1 MGYSLEGRGVGRAHE
16 HAQRWPH
23 PVANRTPEQPGM
35 RTPLR
40 LIIADDH
47 ALFRQGLKSLL
58 LLQPDTQVVAEIE
71 SADDVEPVVSDT
83 DSDILLLDL
92 QMDRWMMEDI
102 ARLSRLTNVIVLTA
116 SESAEN
122 GVRALRLGA
131 KGVVQKRFA
140 IETLMMAVRSVA
152 DGMVWRPPTV
162 QTEFARQESSSGKE
176 LTPRESEIVRYVASG
191 LRNIEVAERLSITE
205 STVKTH
211 LNNIFQKLAV
221 RDRLELTH
229 YAIKTGMVAVL
240 DRNR

>member
-1 MGYSLEGRGVGRAHE
+1 M
-16 HAQRWPH
+16 
-23 PVANRTPEQPGM
+23 
-35 RTPLR
+35 R

-71 SADDVEPVVSDT
+71 SSDDVAPVVSGT
-83 DSDILLLDL
+83 ASDILLLDL

-102 ARLSRLTNVIVLTA
+102 PQLSRLINVIVLTA

-140 IETLMMAVRSVA
+140 IETLMMAIKSVA
-152 DGMVWRPPTV
+152 DGMVWMPPTV

-176 LTPRESEIVRYVASG
+176 LTPRECEIVRYVASG
-191 LRNIEVAERLSITE
+191 MRNIEVGERLSITE

-211 LNNIFQKLAV
+211 LNNIFQKLGL

-229 YAIKTGMVAVL
+229 YAIKTGMVAVI
-240 DRNR
+240 DHNR

>member
-1 MGYSLEGRGVGRAHE
+1 M
-16 HAQRWPH
+16 
-23 PVANRTPEQPGM
+23 T
-35 RTPLR
+35 TPLR
-40 LIIADDH
+40 LILADDH

-58 LLQPDTQVVAEIE
+58 LLQPEIQVVAEIE
-71 SADDVEPVVSDT
+71 LASEVVPAVTATNCDV
-83 DSDILLLDL
+83 LLLDL

-102 ARLSRLTNVIVLTA
+102 PQLIRLTNVIVLTA

-131 KGVVQKRFA
+131 KGIVQKRFA

-152 DGMVWRPPTV
+152 DGLVWMPPTV
-162 QTEFARQESSSGKE
+162 QTEFARQESTSGKE

-191 LRNIEVAERLSITE
+191 LRNNEVAERLSITE

-211 LNNIFQKLAV
+211 LNNIFQKLDV

>member
-1 MGYSLEGRGVGRAHE
+1 
-16 HAQRWPH
+16 
-23 PVANRTPEQPGM
+23 M

-58 LLQPDTQVVAEIE
+58 LLQSDTQVVAEIE
-71 SADDVEPVVSDT
+71 SANEVEPVVSGADG
-83 DSDILLLDL
+83 DILLLDL

-102 ARLSRLTNVIVLTA
+102 PRLSRLTNVIVLTA

-122 GVRALRLGA
+122 GVKALRLGA

-152 DGMVWRPPTV
+152 EGMVWMPPTV
-162 QTEFARQESSSGKE
+162 QTEFARQESSSGKD

-211 LNNIFQKLAV
+211 LNNIFQKLGV

-240 DRNR
+240 DRSR

>member
-1 MGYSLEGRGVGRAHE
+1 VLFRS
-16 HAQRWPH
+16 
-23 PVANRTPEQPGM
+23 
-35 RTPLR
+35 PLR

-58 LLQPDTQVVAEIE
+58 QLQADTQVVAEIE
-71 SADDVEPVVSDT
+71 SADDVEAVVSDT
-83 DSDILLLDL
+83 DSDVLLLDL

-152 DGMVWRPPTV
+152 DGMVWMPPTV

-211 LNNIFQKLAV
+211 LNNIFQKLGL

-240 DRNR
+240 DRSR

>member
-1 MGYSLEGRGVGRAHE
+1 M
-16 HAQRWPH
+16 
-23 PVANRTPEQPGM
+23 T
-35 RTPLR
+35 TPLR

-58 LLQPDTQVVAEIE
+58 LLQADIEVVAEIE
-71 SADDVEPVVSDT
+71 LASEVVPAVTATNCDV
-83 DSDILLLDL
+83 LLLDL

-102 ARLSRLTNVIVLTA
+102 PQLIRLTSVIVLTA

-131 KGVVQKRFA
+131 KGIVQKRFA

-152 DGMVWRPPTV
+152 DGLVWMPPTV
-162 QTEFARQESSSGKE
+162 QTEFARQESTSGKE

-191 LRNIEVAERLSITE
+191 LRNNEVAERLSITE

-211 LNNIFQKLAV
+211 LNNIFQKLDV

-240 DRNR
+240 DRSR

>member
-1 MGYSLEGRGVGRAHE
+1 
-16 HAQRWPH
+16 
-23 PVANRTPEQPGM
+23 M

-58 LLQPDTQVVAEIE
+58 QLQADTQVVAEIE
-71 SADDVEPVVSDT
+71 SADDVEAVVSDT
-83 DSDILLLDL
+83 DSDVLLLDL

-152 DGMVWRPPTV
+152 DGMVWMPPTV
-162 QTEFARQESSSGKE
+162 QTEFARQESSSGKD

-211 LNNIFQKLAV
+211 LNNIFQKLGV

-240 DRNR
+240 DRSR

>member
-1 MGYSLEGRGVGRAHE
+1 
-16 HAQRWPH
+16 
-23 PVANRTPEQPGM
+23 M
-35 RTPLR
+35 RIPMR

-58 LLQPDTQVVAEIE
+58 LLQSDTQVVAEIE
-71 SADDVEPVVSDT
+71 SSDDVAPVVSDT
-83 DSDILLLDL
+83 ASDILLLDL

-102 ARLSRLTNVIVLTA
+102 PQLSRLINVIVLTA

-152 DGMVWRPPTV
+152 EGMVWMPPTV

-176 LTPRESEIVRYVASG
+176 LTPRECEIIRYVASG
-191 LRNIEVAERLSITE
+191 MRNIEVGERLSITE

-211 LNNIFQKLAV
+211 LNNIFQKLGL

-240 DRNR
+240 DHNR

>member
-1 MGYSLEGRGVGRAHE
+1 VGLSDSTSRPWAIESQGCGIGRPHE
-16 HAQRWPH
+16 HAQRWQH
-23 PVANRTPEQPGM
+23 PGENRTSERLSM

-58 LLQPDTQVVAEIE
+58 LLQSETQVVAEIE
-71 SADDVEPVVSDT
+71 SAEDVLPVVSATGCDV
-83 DSDILLLDL
+83 LLLDL
-92 QMDRWMMEDI
+92 QMDRWMMEDVPQ
-102 ARLSRLTNVIVLTA
+102 LSRLTNVIVLTA

-131 KGVVQKRFA
+131 KGIVQKRFA

-152 DGMVWRPPTV
+152 DGMVWMPPVV

-191 LRNIEVAERLSITE
+191 LRNTEVAERLSITE
-205 STVKTH
+205 STV
-211 LNNIFQKLAV
+211 NNSP
-221 RDRLELTH
+221 
-229 YAIKTGMVAVL
+229 
-240 DRNR
+240 

>member
-1 MGYSLEGRGVGRAHE
+1 M
-16 HAQRWPH
+16 P
-23 PVANRTPEQPGM
+23 
-35 RTPLR
+35 TPLR

-58 LLQPDTQVVAEIE
+58 LLQPDTEVVAEIE
-71 SADDVEPVVSDT
+71 SANDVQPMVSRT
-83 DSDILLLDL
+83 DCNVLLLDL

-102 ARLSRLTNVIVLTA
+102 PQLSRLTNVIVLTA

-152 DGMVWRPPTV
+152 DGLVWMPPTV
-162 QTEFARQESSSGKE
+162 QTEFARQESSSGKD

-191 LRNIEVAERLSITE
+191 LRNIEVAERLAITE

>member
-1 MGYSLEGRGVGRAHE
+1 MTA
-16 HAQRWPH
+16 
-23 PVANRTPEQPGM
+23 
-35 RTPLR
+35 PLR

-58 LLQPDTQVVAEIE
+58 LLQADIEVVAEIE
-71 SADDVEPVVSDT
+71 LASEVVRAVTATNCDV
-83 DSDILLLDL
+83 LLLDL

-102 ARLSRLTNVIVLTA
+102 PQLIRLTNVIVLTA

-131 KGVVQKRFA
+131 KGIVQKRFA

-152 DGMVWRPPTV
+152 DGLVWMPPTV
-162 QTEFARQESSSGKE
+162 QTEFARQESTSGKE

-191 LRNIEVAERLSITE
+191 LRNNEVAERLSITE

-211 LNNIFQKLAV
+211 LNNIFQKLDV

>member
-1 MGYSLEGRGVGRAHE
+1 M
-16 HAQRWPH
+16 P
-23 PVANRTPEQPGM
+23 
-35 RTPLR
+35 TPLR

-58 LLQPDTQVVAEIE
+58 LLQADIQVVAEIE
-71 SADDVEPVVSDT
+71 LASDVVPAVTATSCDV
-83 DSDILLLDL
+83 LLLDL

-102 ARLSRLTNVIVLTA
+102 PQLIRLTNVIVLTA

-122 GVRALRLGA
+122 GVRAVRLGA
-131 KGVVQKRFA
+131 KGIVQKRFA

-152 DGMVWRPPTV
+152 DGLVWMPPTV
-162 QTEFARQESSSGKE
+162 QTEFARQESTSGKE

-191 LRNIEVAERLSITE
+191 LRNNEVAERLSITE

-211 LNNIFQKLAV
+211 LNNIFQKLDV

>member
-1 MGYSLEGRGVGRAHE
+1 M
-16 HAQRWPH
+16 
-23 PVANRTPEQPGM
+23 
-35 RTPLR
+35 R

-71 SADDVEPVVSDT
+71 SSDDVGAVVSATGCDV
-83 DSDILLLDL
+83 LLLDL
-92 QMDRWMMEDI
+92 QMNRWMMEDI
-102 ARLSRLTNVIVLTA
+102 AQLSRLTNVIVLTA

-140 IETLMMAVRSVA
+140 IETLMMALRSVA
-152 DGMVWRPPTV
+152 DGLVWMPPMV

-191 LRNIEVAERLSITE
+191 LRNIEVADRLSITE

-240 DRNR
+240 DRSR

>member
-1 MGYSLEGRGVGRAHE
+1 
-16 HAQRWPH
+16 
-23 PVANRTPEQPGM
+23 M

-58 LLQPDTQVVAEIE
+58 LLQSDTEVVAEIE
-71 SADDVEPVVSDT
+71 SADDVEPVVTDT
-83 DSDILLLDL
+83 DGDVLLLDL

-102 ARLSRLTNVIVLTA
+102 PRLSRLTNVIVLTA

-140 IETLMMAVRSVA
+140 IETLMMAIRSVA
-152 DGMVWRPPTV
+152 VGLVWMPPSV
-162 QTEFARQESSSGKE
+162 QTGFARQETSSGKE

-191 LRNIEVAERLSITE
+191 LRNIEVAEQLSMTE
-205 STVKTH
+205 SSVKTH
-211 LNNIFQKLAV
+211 LNNIFQKLGV

>member
-1 MGYSLEGRGVGRAHE
+1 
-16 HAQRWPH
+16 
-23 PVANRTPEQPGM
+23 M

-71 SADDVEPVVSDT
+71 SADDVEAVVSDT
-83 DSDILLLDL
+83 DSDVLLLDL

-116 SESAEN
+116 SESAQN

-152 DGMVWRPPTV
+152 DGMVWMPPTV

-211 LNNIFQKLAV
+211 LNNIFQKLGL

-240 DRNR
+240 DRSR

>member
-1 MGYSLEGRGVGRAHE
+1 M
-16 HAQRWPH
+16 
-23 PVANRTPEQPGM
+23 
-35 RTPLR
+35 R

-71 SADDVEPVVSDT
+71 SSDDVAPVVSGT
-83 DSDILLLDL
+83 ASDILLLDL

-102 ARLSRLTNVIVLTA
+102 PQLSRLINVIVLTA

-140 IETLMMAVRSVA
+140 IETLMMAVQSVA
-152 DGMVWRPPTV
+152 DGMVWMPPTV

-176 LTPRESEIVRYVASG
+176 LTPRECEIVRYVASG
-191 LRNIEVAERLSITE
+191 MRNIEVGERLSITE

-211 LNNIFQKLAV
+211 LNNIFQKLGL

-229 YAIKTGMVAVL
+229 YAIKTGMVAVI
-240 DRNR
+240 DHNR

>member
-1 MGYSLEGRGVGRAHE
+1 M
-16 HAQRWPH
+16 
-23 PVANRTPEQPGM
+23 
-35 RTPLR
+35 R

-58 LLQPDTQVVAEIE
+58 MLQADTQVVAEIE
-71 SADDVEPVVSDT
+71 SSDDVAAVVSATECDV
-83 DSDILLLDL
+83 LLLDL
-92 QMDRWMMEDI
+92 QMDRWMME
-102 ARLSRLTNVIVLTA
+102 AVPQLSRLTNVIVLTA

-140 IETLMMAVRSVA
+140 IETLMMALRSVA
-152 DGMVWRPPTV
+152 DGLVWMPPTV

-191 LRNIEVAERLSITE
+191 LRNIEVADRLSITE

>member
-1 MGYSLEGRGVGRAHE
+1 ML
-16 HAQRWPH
+16 
-23 PVANRTPEQPGM
+23 
-35 RTPLR
+35 TPLR

-58 LLQPDTQVVAEIE
+58 LLQPDTEVVAEIE
-71 SADDVEPVVSDT
+71 SANEVQPLVSRT
-83 DSDILLLDL
+83 DCNVLLLDL

-102 ARLSRLTNVIVLTA
+102 PQLSRLTNVIVLTA

-140 IETLMMAVRSVA
+140 IETLMMAVHSVA
-152 DGMVWRPPTV
+152 DGLVWMPPTV
-162 QTEFARQESSSGKE
+162 QTEFARQESSSGKD

-191 LRNIEVAERLSITE
+191 LRNIEVAERLAITE

-211 LNNIFQKLAV
+211 LNNIFQKLGV